1 MENISDEFAFFKAS
15 IVVVIVGGDHLAEM
29 VCVALNDDLAF
40 IFFAREGEVVQSS
53 GNCIIMSARFV
64 YWNIIF
70 DAPDINQEL
79 TVLSVC
85 VEEPLD
91 KNNIEKVCILR
102 EEMTHTVFV
111 FVIVPRNAQ
120 AIAALKRR
128 QLDVR

>member
-1 MENISDEFAFFKAS
+1 
-15 IVVVIVGGDHLAEM
+15 
-29 VCVALNDDLAF
+29 
-40 IFFAREGEVVQSS
+40 
-53 GNCIIMSARFV
+53 MSARFV